1 MSKPSILI
9 ETETRQ
15 LLRRIGRKE
24 QTYDQLINE
33 LIVTNKA
40 KISPDS
46 RIERPIVRRIIET
59 EQGEIP
65 CAVRLQ

>member
-1 MSKPSILI
+1 MSKTSILI

-33 LIVTNKA
+33 LIVTNKG
-40 KISPDS
+40 KILPDS
-46 RIERPIVRRIIET
+46 RTERPIVRRTIVT
-59 EQGEIP
+59 GQGEVP
-65 CAVRLQ
+65 

>member
-1 MSKPSILI
+1 MSKTSILI

-33 LIVTNKA
+33 LIVTNKG
-40 KISPDS
+40 KVSPES
-46 RIERPIVRRIIET
+46 RIERPIVRRTIGT
-59 EQGEIP
+59 DQGEIP
-65 CAVRLQ
+65 